1 MVARRRSV
9 PAGRGEEVARRGK
22 RPSRSERVGCTSER
36 AFGALEGASHGKW
49 RVAPMCWAGL
59 ADVLGEVPEV
69 LGRCA
74 QVLATSKKSVG
85 CVARCAAP
93 RR

>member
-1 MVARRRSV
+1 
-9 PAGRGEEVARRGK
+9 
-22 RPSRSERVGCTSER
+22 
-36 AFGALEGASHGKW
+36 
-49 RVAPMCWAGL
+49 MCWAGL